1 VLIYSATTLN
11 SDTDSWHVDSGFMLH
26 KGLVIP
32 KLKTSGH
39 MTIVISFSLFFSL
52 ALI

>member
-1 VLIYSATTLN
+1 MASGHA
-11 SDTDSWHVDSGFMLH
+11 DPGFMLH

-32 KLKTSGH
+32 KLKASGLI
-39 MTIVISFSLFFSL
+39 TNVISFPLFFSL

>member
-1 VLIYSATTLN
+1 VLICSATTLN
-11 SDTDSWHVDSGFMLH
+11 SIAASWHADPGCMLH

-32 KLKTSGH
+32 KLKANGH
-39 MTIVISFSLFFSL
+39 MTIVISFPIFFSS